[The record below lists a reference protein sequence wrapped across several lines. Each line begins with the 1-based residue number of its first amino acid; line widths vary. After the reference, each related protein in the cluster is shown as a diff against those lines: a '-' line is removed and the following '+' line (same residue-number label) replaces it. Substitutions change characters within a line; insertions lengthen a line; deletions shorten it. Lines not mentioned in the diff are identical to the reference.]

1 MAELAPVAK
10 RVYNVSPDPVRL
22 TLADGTEAV
31 YRMQSVEFF
40 GREFRG
46 EGTRDDEAGTAY
58 RLASGADPDTLLLG
72 RRAAG
77 EDGWTLLGEVVSAER
92 ASA

>member
-22 TLADGTEAV
+22 TLADGSTAV
-31 YRMQSVEFF
+31 YRMGSVEFF

-46 EGTRDDEAGTAY
+46 EGTRLGEAGTAY
-58 RLASGADPDTLLLG
+58 RLVSGTDPDSLFLG
-72 RRAAG
+72 RRAAD

-92 ASA
+92 AST